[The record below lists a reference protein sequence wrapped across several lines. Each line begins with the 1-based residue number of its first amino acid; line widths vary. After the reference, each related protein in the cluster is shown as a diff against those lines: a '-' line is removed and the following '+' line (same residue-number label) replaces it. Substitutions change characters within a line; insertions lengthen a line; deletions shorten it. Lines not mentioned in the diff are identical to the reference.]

1 MTFLN
6 HSALWPVDITGNSI
20 FLVKAVQK
28 IGRSLG
34 TVNTRLPPCV
44 YKYDVKLPKFAD
56 ASEDDKAL
64 ATDIL
69 LRNTS
74 DEHVPIFEK
83 AFYSEQS
90 EKSVII
96 RNCLISERQWNKAIG
111 IADFSK
117 TVSDDNI
124 MRVIAITAA
133 IFQGVATGNV
143 RAKDWPIDTPESNEM
158 PASWFNTY
166 DESVIKA
173 RLSLGNINKHYPLDT
188 NNRGISHIFLDK
200 KSLEKW
206 RLAIGNS
213 MIRIEFAFYAIKQHI
228 ASKPKGW
235 VYDLKKE
242 DVLSENI
249 AKATLTEVEKE
260 KLWEK
265 LPDHPFK
272 IQGARPEPIMKG
284 SAKNR
289 TSGPPMG
296 VL

>member
-6 HSALWPVDITGNSI
+6 HSALWPVDITDDNI
-20 FLVKAVQK
+20 FIVKAVQE
-28 IGRSLG
+28 IGRSLV
-34 TVNTRLPPCV
+34 TANTRLPPCV
-44 YKYDVKLPKFAD
+44 YKYDVKLPKFAE

-69 LRNTS
+69 IRNTA
-74 DEHVPIFEK
+74 DEYVPIIENS
-83 AFYSEQS
+83 FYSEQY
-90 EKSVII
+90 EKSVVI
-96 RNCLISERQWNKAIG
+96 RNCLISERQWNKAIS

-158 PASWFNTY
+158 PARWFNTY
-166 DESVIKA
+166 DKSVIKA
-173 RLSLGNINKHYPLDT
+173 RLSLGQINKNYLLDT
-188 NNRGISHIFLDK
+188 NSRGLSHIFLDK

-206 RLAIGNS
+206 RSTVGSSI
-213 MIRIEFAFYAIKQHI
+213 IRIELAFYEINQHI

-235 VYDLKKE
+235 VYHLKKE
-242 DVLSENI
+242 EVLSENI
-249 AKATLTEVEKE
+249 AKANLTDVEKA

-272 IQGARPEPIMKG
+272 IQGARPNP
-284 SAKNR
+284 
-289 TSGPPMG
+289 
-296 VL
+296 